1 MAARPAPAGLSD
13 SAARRT
19 LDAEQRVRGA
29 LRELARDGVSVS
41 FVAVA
46 TRARVS
52 RAFLYEHADLRAEIE
67 ALRAAET
74 TAPTRLKVSQR
85 GSEASLR
92 TRLRAALADNK
103 ELRQQIAAL
112 REELALAHGRNRELE
127 RQQRTGR

>member
-13 SAARRT
+13 AATRRT
-19 LDAEQRVRGA
+19 LDAERRVRGA
-29 LRELARDGVSVS
+29 LRELERDGVSVS

-52 RAFLYEHADLRAEIE
+52 RAFLYEHADLRAEVE

-74 TAPTRLKVSQR
+74 DAPARLTVSQR

-92 TRLRAALADNK
+92 TRLRAALADNQ
-103 ELRQQIAAL
+103 ELRQQIAGL
-112 REELALAHGRNRELE
+112 REELARAHGRNRELE